1 MSTKGVMDCKKG
13 CTLSL
18 AAHHVSAQVDAEDG
32 DSSQRKRNAGDDEE
46 EEGRDLGDVAG
57 QRVCD
62 GLLQVVEDET
72 TCQECRKDKGA
83 FQARFVWMLLKRKY
97 TMSHLHLEI
106 HRKMPLSQREK
117 LKDLYTQQKHGSG
130 GA

>member
-13 CTLSL
+13 ARFPP

-57 QRVCD
+57 QRVRN
-62 GLLQVVEDET
+62 GLLQVVKDET
-72 TCQECRKDKGA
+72 TCQKHRKDRGG
-83 FQARFVWMLLKRKY
+83 FQARFAWMLSK
-97 TMSHLHLEI
+97 
-106 HRKMPLSQREK
+106 EK
-117 LKDLYTQQKHGSG
+117 
-130 GA
+130 